1 MLNCAILK
9 YARMSIFLFC
19 SIKLLKS
26 ILWQWP
32 DLNFLLVTVDRL
44 YCIDRKKKQ
53 NNLPDENCA
62 VFFSFVVLSEHSYV
76 ANQFTL
82 GVGLFHLTKRCKK
95 KSTTTKI
102 KSWKHSIKKFF
113 VTLKIDANIK
123 KKKREVYLCFGQRC
137 IDRLTSYP
145 QFSCLPSK
153 RKISKYLAFS
163 PVIVDTF

>member
-1 MLNCAILK
+1 MRK

-95 KSTTTKI
+95 NNNKNKI
-102 KSWKHSIKKFF
+102 LKALNKEVLCHYQNRCKH
-113 VTLKIDANIK
+113 K
-123 KKKREVYLCFGQRC
+123 KKETWSVSMLRAALHWPSDLLPP
-137 IDRLTSYP
+137 I
-145 QFSCLPSK
+145 FS
-153 RKISKYLAFS
+153 S
-163 PVIVDTF
+163 PFKEENLKSIWLFHLL